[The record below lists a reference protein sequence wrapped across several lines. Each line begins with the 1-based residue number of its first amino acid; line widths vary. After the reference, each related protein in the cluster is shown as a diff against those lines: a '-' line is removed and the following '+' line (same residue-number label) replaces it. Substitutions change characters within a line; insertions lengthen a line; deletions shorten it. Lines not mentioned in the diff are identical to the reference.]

1 MNQIGPAGALAVTR
15 NLIDLER
22 GSDELLLVNSFYMR
36 PLYVARGKERVRR
49 VLSVAAPGLTLE
61 GLMSACPQDVDLIR
75 MLRDH
80 RILIDTAADKER
92 YDQSEIEAAA
102 APRRLDRMT
111 AYLLLTESCNLG
123 CIYCLNGAASYR
135 KHGLSKMSLGVALR
149 SITTCLEQLSPGG
162 ALEVAF
168 FGGEP
173 LLNWPLL
180 KEVMRRCETELQPR
194 YSDKKITYHLTS
206 NLTVG
211 PKDLVEQIKGR
222 HFTVMSDI
230 DGPAD
235 IHDRCRPYRHGGPS
249 HARIVKTIRR
259 LVDAGI
265 PVALRATITSINQDR
280 LLDIAAHHKE
290 LGASNS
296 AFVPVC
302 PVDSDPAF
310 LPDDLLPDPDRLI
323 IGLSEVYHS
332 GLWDKEHLFPF
343 NQYRLKLRPGA
354 RQITACAAPSGT
366 TPVVRVN
373 GDVYLCIYL
382 VGQEKYRFGTLGS
395 PWDRRPLTET
405 MLALHVDNLEECRA
419 CPWRYACGGG
429 CPVMKLAPLA
439 GVAKSPRAMDYGRRI
454 NCDLTR
460 AVLEEL
466 LWEKADEVKTSVAQG
481 PQPDAATLP
490 ERARFC

>member
-1 MNQIGPAGALAVTR
+1 MSPAGTLAVTR

-49 VLSVAAPGLTLE
+49 VLSAAAPGLTLE
-61 GLMSACPQDVDLIR
+61 GLTSACPRDVDLIR

-80 RILIDTAADKER
+80 RILIDTAADKEG

-123 CIYCLNGAASYR
+123 CIYCLNGAASYQ
-135 KHGLSKMSLGVALR
+135 KHGLSKMSLEVALR

-180 KEVMRRCETELQPR
+180 KEVMRCCETELQPR

-222 HFTVMSDI
+222 NFTVMSDI

-235 IHDRCRPYRHGGPS
+235 IHDRCR
-249 HARIVKTIRR
+249 
-259 LVDAGI
+259 
-265 PVALRATITSINQDR
+265 
-280 LLDIAAHHKE
+280 
-290 LGASNS
+290 
-296 AFVPVC
+296 
-302 PVDSDPAF
+302 
-310 LPDDLLPDPDRLI
+310 
-323 IGLSEVYHS
+323 
-332 GLWDKEHLFPF
+332 
-343 NQYRLKLRPGA
+343 
-354 RQITACAAPSGT
+354 ACA
-366 TPVVRVN
+366 
-373 GDVYLCIYL
+373 
-382 VGQEKYRFGTLGS
+382 
-395 PWDRRPLTET
+395 
-405 MLALHVDNLEECRA
+405 
-419 CPWRYACGGG
+419 WRYACGGG
-429 CPVMKLAPLA
+429 CPVMNLARLRGA
-439 GVAKSPRAMDYGRRI
+439 ESRPRVVDYSRRI
-454 NCDLTR
+454 TCDLSR
-460 AVLEEL
+460 AL
-466 LWEKADEVKTSVAQG
+466 LADSLWGLADQARDAG
-481 PQPDAATLP
+481 PAPG
-490 ERARFC
+490 ES